1 MWDKIRWNLLMLEEQ
16 VPTECKIQITFKLL
30 AIILTR
36 NFRLIQFLVMKKAE
50 AAIFIR
56 ICMKAT

>member
-1 MWDKIRWNLLMLEEQ
+1 MLEEQ

-30 AIILTR
+30 VMILTR
-36 NFRLIQFLVMKKAE
+36 PYRKIQFLVMKKAE

-56 ICMKAT
+56 ICMKPT

>member
-1 MWDKIRWNLLMLEEQ
+1 MLEEQ

-30 AIILTR
+30 AMILTR
-36 NFRLIQFLVMKKAE
+36 PYKKIQFVVMKKAE